1 MISDEELEKLSRHL
15 DQETSA
21 VEDRELEA
29 ALADSAELRR
39 IKADLL
45 SIKKSTWLDTPNC
58 PAELEKRISQA
69 VLKKYPARKRAP
81 MGFHLNTL
89 WNPWAGLLATM
100 AIVGFLGLSTLVN
113 RQSPTTEI
121 AMDPD
126 STLVRAQRDIT
137 LAQDQY
143 RIAINN
149 LESIALQ
156 RLNEMPL
163 ALAQVFSENLR
174 IINQAIVICEQTLV
188 ANQINLLAYQ
198 SLSQTYQAKIDLLL
212 KVLET

>member
-1 MISDEELEKLSRHL
+1 
-15 DQETSA
+15 
-21 VEDRELEA
+21 
-29 ALADSAELRR
+29 
-39 IKADLL
+39 
-45 SIKKSTWLDTPNC
+45 
-58 PAELEKRISQA
+58 
-69 VLKKYPARKRAP
+69 
-81 MGFHLNTL
+81 
-89 WNPWAGLLATM
+89 M
-100 AIVGFLGLSTLVN
+100 AIVGFLGLGTLVN
-113 RQSPTTEI
+113 RQSPITEI

-126 STLVRAQRDIT
+126 STLVRAQRDIS